1 MVAKV
6 CNGEH
11 SFDISTEAAEKLKVV
26 VQDAPNF
33 LSAYPQGSSSDF
45 VHTSSERTA
54 GPGAGSSSAKS
65 MSTGDALKQPSSQ
78 HHQATRREKETNAGQ
93 TPRGIVSDIERSTP
107 SHFAITPSSR
117 HVFLGVKCGDD
128 YPIAHLQVDAMTD
141 TEFFRS
147 LRREYFRLRR
157 WWRYCFYWWR
167 YSHCEFYRVGYRILY
182 QGQCR

>member
-1 MVAKV
+1 MVVKV
-6 CNGEH
+6 CNGDH
-11 SFDISTEAAEKLKVV
+11 SFDISAEAAEKLKAVI
-26 VQDAPNF
+26 QDAPNF
-33 LSAYPQGSSSDF
+33 LYRYPRDRSAGLAHASTQRTVAQGTGSSSGTGMLID
-45 VHTSSERTA
+45 
-54 GPGAGSSSAKS
+54 GAL
-65 MSTGDALKQPSSQ
+65 TQPSSQ
-78 HHQATRREKETNAGQ
+78 HSQVSRPGMNLSADP
-93 TPRGIVSDIERSTP
+93 TPLGVVSEPKQSISSHYGIAP
-107 SHFAITPSSR
+107 QSR

-167 YSHCEFYRVGYRILY
+167 YSHCEFYRVGYRILC